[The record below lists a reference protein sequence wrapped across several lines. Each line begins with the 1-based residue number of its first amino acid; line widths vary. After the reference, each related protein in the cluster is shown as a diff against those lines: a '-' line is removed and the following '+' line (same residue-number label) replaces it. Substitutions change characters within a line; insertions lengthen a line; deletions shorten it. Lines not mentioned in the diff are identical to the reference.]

1 MSDAGPPNHNLY
13 DLLGIAP
20 NADAQ
25 EVRRAYRSL
34 ARHLHPDLNGS
45 HDAAHRF
52 TQVTNAYE
60 VLSDPARRRLYDE
73 ARRSRAGAPLRS
85 SLVTKPGVSRGV
97 LRGADVSASVAV
109 SLREAVFG
117 VEVEVDAVRR
127 EVCIECV
134 GMGVARGGATI
145 RCVVCNGTGGT
156 RSRGDECRTCNGS
169 GVVGDP
175 PCSPCHGS
183 GRRVGQLSLVAKIP
197 SGVEDGQVLRL
208 KGDGDAGP
216 RNGPRGDL
224 LLRVSV
230 APDPVL
236 RRNGIDIIMDLPLGM
251 AEALDGCHVEVPTLR
266 GPKRIRVQPGTG
278 DRAVVRLPGAGIRLP
293 GSWHKGDQF
302 VIVRVLDDV
311 IRMDSNDD
319 DED

>member
-1 MSDAGPPNHNLY
+1 MSEVGPPNRNLY

-34 ARHLHPDLNGS
+34 ARHLHPDLNRAS
-45 HDAAHRF
+45 DAAHRF
-52 TQVTNAYE
+52 NQVTHAYG
-60 VLSDPARRRLYDE
+60 VLSDPTRRRLYDE
-73 ARRSRAGAPLRS
+73 GRRNRGGAPMRS
-85 SLVTKPGVSRGV
+85 SLATKPGVSRGV
-97 LRGADVSASVAV
+97 LRGADVSASTVV

-127 EVCIECV
+127 EVCVECV
-134 GMGVARGGATI
+134 GMGIARGGASV

-156 RSRGDECRTCNGS
+156 RSPGDECRTCNGS
-169 GVVGDP
+169 GVVGEP

-183 GRRVGQLSLVAKIP
+183 GRRVGQLSLTVKIP
-197 SGVEDGQVLRL
+197 PGVEDGQVIRL

-230 APDPVL
+230 EPDPVL
-236 RRNGIDIIMDLPLGM
+236 RRNGIDIMMDLPLGT
-251 AEALDGCHVEVPTLR
+251 AEARDGCHVEVPTLR
-266 GPKRIRVQPGTG
+266 GPKRIRVQQGTG

-302 VIVRVLDDV
+302 VIVRVYDD
-311 IRMDSNDD
+311 INRMDLHDD
-319 DED
+319 HED